1 MKIKIINATIKD
13 YQLIQNMARFYVYD
27 LSKECGLDSVEWE
40 IPEDGL
46 YESSD
51 FRNYFEESQRKAYL
65 VKVNH
70 EIAGFV
76 LLHQVT
82 EDFSNKWNIGE
93 FFIIAR
99 FQGRGVASQVA
110 YQIWTMHPGKW
121 LVSVIPEN
129 TKALRFWE
137 KTINNFTNNNFLKKS
152 CKVTY
157 DNAQPKRIVFE
168 FNA

>member
-1 MKIKIINATIKD
+1 M
-13 YQLIQNMARFYVYD
+13 
-27 LSKECGLDSVEWE
+27 
-40 IPEDGL
+40 
-46 YESSD
+46 
-51 FRNYFEESQRKAYL
+51 
-65 VKVNH
+65 NH